1 MLFPISDDNKGISG
15 PAYVTWVLLAI
26 NIVVFLMQLSD
37 ESITN
42 GWSIIPREIMT
53 GVDLVEPQ
61 IVTVGG
67 KEHAVPQAPGP
78 PIIYLTL
85 LSHMFMHGGFGHIFG
100 NMLYLWIFGDN
111 VEHRFGHFLFFIFYI
126 ISGLVAA
133 LAQLMVSPDGVI
145 PNLGASG
152 AIWGIL
158 GAYVVLFPRNQV
170 KAIVFY
176 MIVSIPAV
184 FVIGLWAAL
193 QIYQGFFAGGGAGE
207 LGGVAHLAHIG
218 GLVAG
223 LAMGF
228 IAKSFMKEE
237 PDSTIYRE
245 YVTDPK
251 SKRRIW

>member
-1 MLFPISDDNKGISG
+1 MLFPIADDNKGVSG
-15 PAYVTWVLLAI
+15 PAYVTWALLAA
-26 NIVVFLMQLSD
+26 NIAVFLLQMSD
-37 ESITN
+37 ESITS
-42 GWSIIPREIMT
+42 GWSIIPREITT
-53 GVDLVEPQ
+53 GVDLVDTQ
-61 IVTVGG
+61 FVTVGG
-67 KEHAVPQAPGP
+67 EQVPVPQAPGP

-85 LSHMFMHGGFGHIFG
+85 LTHMFMHGGFGHIFG

-111 VEHRFGHFLFFIFYI
+111 VEHRFGHFLFFVFYI

-133 LAQLMVSPDGVI
+133 LAQLMVSPDGVV

-152 AIWGIL
+152 AIWGVM
-158 GAYVVLFPRNQV
+158 GAYVVLFPRNKV

-176 MIVSIPAV
+176 MIVSIPSV
-184 FVIGLWAAL
+184 FVIGMWAAL
-193 QIYQGFFAGGGAGE
+193 QIYQSVNTSGDGQ

-228 IAKSFMKEE
+228 VARTFIKEE

-245 YVTDPK
+245 YVNDPK
-251 SKRRIW
+251 SKRYW

>member
-1 MLFPISDDNKGISG
+1 MLFPIADDNKGVSG
-15 PAYVTWVLLAI
+15 PAYVTWALLAV
-26 NIVVFLMQLSD
+26 NIGVFLLQMSD
-37 ESITN
+37 ESITS
-42 GWSIIPREIMT
+42 GWSIIPREITT
-53 GVDLVEPQ
+53 GVDLVDTQ
-61 IVTVGG
+61 FVTVGG
-67 KEHAVPQAPGP
+67 EQVPVPQAPGP

-85 LSHMFMHGGFGHIFG
+85 LTHMFMHGGFGHIFG

-111 VEHRFGHFLFFIFYI
+111 VEHRFGHFLFFVFYI

-133 LAQLMVSPDGVI
+133 LAQLMVSPDGVV

-152 AIWGIL
+152 AIWGVM
-158 GAYVVLFPRNQV
+158 GAYVVLFPRNKV

-176 MIVSIPAV
+176 MIVSIPSV
-184 FVIGLWAAL
+184 FVIGMWAAL
-193 QIYQGFFAGGGAGE
+193 QIYQSVNTSGDGQ

-228 IAKSFMKEE
+228 VARTFIKEE

-245 YVTDPK
+245 YVNDPK
-251 SKRRIW
+251 SKRYW

>member
-1 MLFPISDDNKGISG
+1 MLFPIADDNKGVSG
-15 PAYVTWVLLAI
+15 PAYVTWALLAA
-26 NIVVFLMQLSD
+26 NVAVFLLQMSD
-37 ESITN
+37 ESITS
-42 GWSIIPREIMT
+42 GWSIIPREITT
-53 GVDLVEPQ
+53 GVDLVDTQ
-61 IVTVGG
+61 FVTVGG
-67 KEHAVPQAPGP
+67 EQVPVPQAPGP

-85 LSHMFMHGGFGHIFG
+85 LTHMFMHGGFGHIFG

-111 VEHRFGHFLFFIFYI
+111 VEHRFGHFLFFVFYI

-133 LAQLMVSPDGVI
+133 LAQLMVSPDGVV

-152 AIWGIL
+152 AIWGVM
-158 GAYVVLFPRNQV
+158 GAYVVLFPRNKV

-176 MIVSIPAV
+176 MIVSIPSV
-184 FVIGLWAAL
+184 FVIGMWAAL
-193 QIYQGFFAGGGAGE
+193 QIYQSVNTSGDGQ

-228 IAKSFMKEE
+228 VARTFIKEE

-245 YVTDPK
+245 YVNDPK
-251 SKRRIW
+251 SKRYW

>member
-1 MLFPISDDNKGISG
+1 MLFPIADDNKGVSG
-15 PAYVTWVLLAI
+15 PAYVTWALLAV
-26 NIVVFLMQLSD
+26 NIVVFLMQMSD
-37 ESITN
+37 ETITS
-42 GWSIIPREIMT
+42 GWSIIPREITT
-53 GVDLVEPQ
+53 GVDLVDTQ
-61 IVTVGG
+61 FVTVGG
-67 KEHAVPQAPGP
+67 EQVPVPQAPGP

-85 LSHMFMHGGFGHIFG
+85 LTHMFMHGGFGHIFG

-111 VEHRFGHFLFFIFYI
+111 VEHRFGHFLFFVFYI

-133 LAQLMVSPDGVI
+133 LAQLMVSPDGVV

-152 AIWGIL
+152 AIWGVM
-158 GAYVVLFPRNQV
+158 GAYVVLFPRNKV

-176 MIVSIPAV
+176 MIVSIPSV
-184 FVIGLWAAL
+184 FVIGMWAAL
-193 QIYQGFFAGGGAGE
+193 QIYQSVNTSGDGQ

-228 IAKSFMKEE
+228 VARTFIKEE

-245 YVTDPK
+245 YVNDPK
-251 SKRRIW
+251 SKRYW

>member
-1 MLFPISDDNKGISG
+1 MLFPIADDNRGISG
-15 PAYVTWVLLAI
+15 PAYVTWFLLAI
-26 NIVVFLMQLSD
+26 NIVVFLLQLSD
-37 ESITN
+37 ESITY
-42 GWSIIPREIMT
+42 GWSVIPQEIMS
-53 GVDLVEPQ
+53 GNDLIETQ
-61 IVTVGG
+61 IVTVAG
-67 KEHAVPQAPGP
+67 EDHAIPQAPGP

-85 LSHMFMHGGFGHIFG
+85 LTHMFMHGGIGHIFG

-111 VEHRFGHFLFFIFYI
+111 IEHRFGHFWFFVFYI
-126 ISGLVAA
+126 VSGLVAA
-133 LAQLMVSPDGVI
+133 FAQLMVSYDSVI
-145 PNLGASG
+145 PSLGASG

-158 GAYVVLFPRNQV
+158 GAYVVLFPRNKV

-184 FVIGLWAAL
+184 FVIGLWSVL
-193 QIYQGFFAGGGAGE
+193 QVYQGFFAGGGSE

-228 IAKSFMKEE
+228 IAKGLMKAE

-245 YVTDPK
+245 YVGDPM
-251 SKRRIW
+251 SKKKLW

>member
-1 MLFPISDDNKGISG
+1 MLFPIADDNKGVSG
-15 PAYVTWVLLAI
+15 PAYVTWALRAANVA
-26 NIVVFLMQLSD
+26 VFLLQMSD
-37 ESITN
+37 ESITS
-42 GWSIIPREIMT
+42 GWSIIPREITT
-53 GVDLVEPQ
+53 GVDLVDTQ
-61 IVTVGG
+61 FVTVGG
-67 KEHAVPQAPGP
+67 EQVPVPQAPGP

-85 LSHMFMHGGFGHIFG
+85 LTHMFMHGGFGHIFG

-111 VEHRFGHFLFFIFYI
+111 VEHRFGHFLFFVFYI

-133 LAQLMVSPDGVI
+133 LAQLMVSPDGVV

-152 AIWGIL
+152 AIWGVM
-158 GAYVVLFPRNQV
+158 GAYVVLFPRNKV

-176 MIVSIPAV
+176 MIVSIPSV
-184 FVIGLWAAL
+184 FVIGMWAAL
-193 QIYQGFFAGGGAGE
+193 QIYQSVNTSGDGQ

-228 IAKSFMKEE
+228 VARTFIKEE

-245 YVTDPK
+245 YVNDLK
-251 SKRRIW
+251 SKRYW

>member
-1 MLFPISDDNKGISG
+1 MLFPIADDNKGISG
-15 PAYVTWVLLAI
+15 PAYVTWALLAI
-26 NIVVFLMQLSD
+26 NIVVFMLQLSD
-37 ESITN
+37 DSITS
-42 GWSIIPREIMT
+42 GWSMIPREITT
-53 GVDLVEPQ
+53 GVDLVDTQ
-61 IVTVGG
+61 IVTIGG
-67 KEHAVPQAPGP
+67 KEHPVPQAPGP
-78 PIIYLTL
+78 PIIYVTL

-111 VEHRFGHFLFFIFYI
+111 VEHRFGHFLFFVFYI

-133 LAQLMVSPDGVI
+133 LAQLMVSPDGVV

-158 GAYVVLFPRNQV
+158 GAYVVLFPRNKV
-170 KAIVFY
+170 KAIIFY

-193 QIYQGFFAGGGAGE
+193 QIYQGIGSAGNAQ

-223 LAMGF
+223 LVMGF
-228 IAKSFMKEE
+228 VARTFLKEE

-245 YVTDPK
+245 YVRDPK
-251 SKRRIW
+251 SKRYW